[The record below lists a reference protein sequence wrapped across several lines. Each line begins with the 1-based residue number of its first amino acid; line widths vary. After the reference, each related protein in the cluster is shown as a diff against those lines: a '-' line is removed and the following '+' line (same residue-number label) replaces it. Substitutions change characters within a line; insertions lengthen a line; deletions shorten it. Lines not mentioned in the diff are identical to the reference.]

1 MFLRALLKSKKAKQM
16 FNLRPANES
25 DLNFVAASWKQSFRK
40 EYPKLTKDEF
50 FEVINPK
57 VDKIIERS
65 DILIACD
72 PEEPRV
78 IYGYLVYKVVESI
91 PVVHFAYV
99 KQSLRRFG
107 ILKAMFKVVQDISS
121 QTLVGTFKRSRDQWL
136 YDKFSIIHKPNFKE
150 I

>member
-1 MFLRALLKSKKAKQM
+1 MFSLRKS
-16 FNLRPANES
+16 S
-25 DLNFVAASWKQSFRK
+25 GDDINFVAASWKQSFRK

-57 VDKIIERS
+57 VDKILDRS
-65 DILIACD
+65 EIIIACD

-78 IYGYLVYKVVESI
+78 IYGYCVFKVVDSI
-91 PVVHFAYV
+91 PVIHFAYV

-107 ILKAMFKVVQDISS
+107 LLKGMLKQIQDNSS
-121 QTLVGTFKRSRDQWL
+121 PTLVGTFKRSRDQWI